1 MRTRPTIA
9 VEWRKARCATRFIR
23 REHKGERVGFKADI
37 EEVTKA
43 WGAARWRFRIFLI
56 LTLFMASGTVASLS
70 ETVAK
75 WKGFFL
81 DAVRFYQ
88 QYISIPIGKLLS
100 QLVSMQLPIGVAD
113 ALVLLALMM
122 SANMR
127 ILFYR
132 GGGRRAR
139 VSAFSMLT
147 TPILF
152 IALLIVWRGQ
162 RLTSTDIL
170 VCLCGTLGYA
180 IMRYWQIA
188 GATRLIWFTS
198 MLAPVMVVGLAAAVN
213 AGLSK

>member
-1 MRTRPTIA
+1 M
-9 VEWRKARCATRFIR
+9 
-23 REHKGERVGFKADI
+23 GFKADV

-43 WGAARWRFRIFLI
+43 WSAARWRLRTFLI
-56 LTLFMASGTVASLS
+56 LTLFMASGAVASLS

-88 QYISIPIGKLLS
+88 QYISLPAGKLLS
-100 QLVSMQLPIGVAD
+100 ALVSIPLPVGTAD
-113 ALVLLALMM
+113 ALVLLTLMM
-122 SANMR
+122 SANIR

-132 GGGRRAR
+132 GGARNAR
-139 VSAFSMLT
+139 VSAFAMLT

-152 IALLIVWRGQ
+152 IALLIVWRG
-162 RLTSTDIL
+162 RSINSNDIL
-170 VCLCGTLGYA
+170 ACLGGILGYA
-180 IMRYWQIA
+180 ILRYWQIA

-198 MLAPVMVVGLAAAVN
+198 MLAPVVVVGLAAAVN